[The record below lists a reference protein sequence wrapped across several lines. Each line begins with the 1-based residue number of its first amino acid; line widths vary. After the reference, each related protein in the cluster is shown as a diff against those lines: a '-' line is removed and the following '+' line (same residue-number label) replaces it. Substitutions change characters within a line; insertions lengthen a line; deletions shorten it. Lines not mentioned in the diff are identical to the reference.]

1 MDPLLHLVAASLAF
15 LVLHVLPSSAMRPM
29 LVKALGERP
38 YSGLFSLVSAAGIV
52 WMVVAYNGAGATP
65 LWPGLKFLP
74 MLLVPV
80 ALVFIVAGVMS
91 PNPTLVGK
99 GHLLREA
106 DAAKGILRITR
117 HPVMWGILLWAAAHL
132 LARATLEGI
141 VFFGTFVAL
150 AAAGTL
156 LLDARKAAR
165 YGEDW
170 KRFAASTSN
179 IPFLAIAQG
188 RNRLAVGEIGLVNV
202 AIGLILFGAV
212 FLFHARLFGL
222 RPF

>member
-1 MDPLLHLVAASLAF
+1 MDPLFHLVAASLAF
-15 LVLHVLPSSAMRPM
+15 LVLHVLPSSPVRPM
-29 LVKALGERP
+29 LVGMLGERA

-52 WMVVAYNGAGATP
+52 WMVIAYNGAGATP

-74 MLLVPV
+74 VLLVPL

-91 PNPTLVGK
+91 PNPTLVGQ
-99 GHLLREA
+99 GRLLREA

-141 VFFGTFVAL
+141 VFFGTFVVL

-179 IPFLAIAQG
+179 LPFLAIAQG
-188 RNRLAVGEIGLVNV
+188 RNRFALREIGFAKV
-202 AIGLILFGAV
+202 AIGLAVSGGV
-212 FLFHARLFGL
+212 FLFHGMLFGL

>member
-15 LVLHVLPSSAMRPM
+15 LVLHVLPSSPVRPM

-38 YSGLFSLVSAAGIV
+38 YSGLFSLLSAAGIV
-52 WMVVAYNGAGATP
+52 WMVVAYSGAGATS

-74 MLLVPV
+74 ALLVPV
-80 ALVFIVAGVMS
+80 ALVLIVAGVLS
-91 PNPTLVGK
+91 PNPTLVGQ
-99 GHLLREA
+99 GRVLRDAE
-106 DAAKGILRITR
+106 AAKGILRITR

-141 VFFGTFVAL
+141 VFFGTFVVL

-170 KRFAASTSN
+170 KRFAAATSN
-179 IPFLAIAQG
+179 LPFLAIAQG
-188 RNRLAVGEIGLVNV
+188 RNRLALGEIGLMKVV
-202 AIGLILFGAV
+202 IGLVVAGGV
-212 FLFHARLFGL
+212 FMGHAMLFGL